1 MFHELYPRKLYESAA
16 LEPEMSPAKA
26 AMEIRIKRAYEPA
39 SSHDG
44 TRILVDR
51 LWPRGVKKSDA
62 AIAQWMKEIAPSSE
76 LRKWFGHDPARWEE
90 FRSRYKAELGA
101 KRGLLVELRDLAKKG
116 PLTLVYSAH
125 DEAHN
130 QAVVLREALL
140 H

>member
-1 MFHELYPRKLYESAA
+1 
-16 LEPEMSPAKA
+16 MSHASIA
-26 AMEIRIKRAYEPA
+26 VDVRIKRAYESP

-44 TRILVDR
+44 TRVLVDR
-51 LWPRGVKKSDA
+51 LWPRGLKKSDA
-62 AIAQWMKEIAPSSE
+62 AVAQWMKEIGPSDK

-90 FRSRYKAELGA
+90 FRRRYEDELTG
-101 KRGLLVELRDLAKKG
+101 KRALLDELRDLAKKG

-130 QAVVLREALL
+130 QAVVLREMLL